1 MLAKPIKEDKA
12 TARHIF
18 LVDMDSFVH
27 VCITTFFFD
36 PKHTTFS
43 FVG

>member
-1 MLAKPIKEDKA
+1 MLAKPIKEDKT

-18 LVDMDSFVH
+18 LVDMNSFIH
-27 VCITTFFFD
+27 VYITTFFFN

-43 FVG
+43 CVG